1 MRKNVLGT
9 AGTAGTAFG
18 TACVTVLALAL
29 GTAPATAAPSA
40 TAQGSGWEPA
50 PSAPWDVP
58 AGERCAFPVHGEPV
72 VDEVVRRELPP
83 PGEGVTRTAYKGD
96 LVIRVTNKETG
107 AHYDADVSGTALV
120 DVYAS
125 GAQFWRVL
133 GPVLVGVGEGSLA
146 RGLYVVDGAY
156 TIDISPTGT
165 KTVAGPAVR
174 TDSLCARID

>member
-9 AGTAGTAFG
+9 AVG
-18 TACVTVLALAL
+18 TACVTVLTL
-29 GTAPATAAPSA
+29 GLTTAPATAAPSA
-40 TAQGSGWEPA
+40 TTRGSGWEPA

-58 AGERCAFPVHGEPV
+58 AGERCAFPVHGEPI
-72 VDEVVRRELPP
+72 VDEVVSRELPP
-83 PGEGVTRTAYKGD
+83 PTEGVTRTAYKGD

-120 DVYAS
+120 DAYAS

-133 GPVLVGVGEGSLA
+133 GPVLVGVGEGNLT

-156 TIDISPTGT
+156 TIGISPTGT
-165 KTVAGPAVR
+165 NTVAGPAVR

>member
-1 MRKNVLGT
+1 MRKNVLG
-9 AGTAGTAFG
+9 AAGTAFG
-18 TACVTVLALAL
+18 TACVTVLALTL
-29 GTAPATAAPSA
+29 GTAPATAAPTS
-40 TAQGSGWEPA
+40 QGSGWEPA

-58 AGERCAFPVHGEPV
+58 AGERCTFPVHGEPI

-83 PGEGVTRTAYKGD
+83 PADGVTRTAYKGD

-133 GPVLVGVGEGSLA
+133 GPVLVGVGEGNLA

-156 TIDISPTGT
+156 TIGIGPDGT

-174 TDSLCARID
+174 TDSICARID

>member
-1 MRKNVLGT
+1 MRKSVLGT
-9 AGTAGTAFG
+9 AGTALG
-18 TACVTVLALAL
+18 TACATVLVLGLA
-29 GTAPATAAPSA
+29 TAPATAAPPTTPTS
-40 TAQGSGWEPA
+40 QGSGWEPA

-58 AGERCAFPVHGEPV
+58 AGERCAFAVHGEPI
-72 VDEVVRRELPP
+72 VDEVVSRELPP
-83 PGEGVTRTAYKGD
+83 PAEGVTRTAYKGD

-120 DVYAS
+120 DAYAS

-133 GPVLVGVGEGSLA
+133 GPVLVGVGEGNLP

>member
-1 MRKNVLGT
+1 MRRNVLGVLGT
-9 AGTAGTAFG
+9 ACMA
-18 TACVTVLALAL
+18 ALAL
-29 GTAPATAAPSA
+29 GTVPATAATPA
-40 TAQGSGWEPA
+40 PAPHGSGWEPA
-50 PSAPWDVP
+50 PSAPWDVA
-58 AGERCAFPVHGEPV
+58 AGERCAFAVHGEPI

-83 PGEGVTRTAYKGD
+83 PAEGVTRSAYKGD

-133 GPVLVGVGEGSLA
+133 GPVLVGVGEGNLP

-156 TIDISPTGT
+156 TLDISPTGA
-165 KTVAGPAVR
+165 KRVAGPAAR
-174 TDSLCARID
+174 TDSICDRIS